1 MRHVAAAGFEKVL
14 SPCAGANEKGV
25 APPTA
30 LRGCGCDAFVE
41 VG

>member
-1 MRHVAAAGFEKVL
+1 MCHVATAGVVL
-14 SPCAGANEKGV
+14 RPCAGANEKGV

-30 LRGCGCDAFVE
+30 RCGCGCDAFVV